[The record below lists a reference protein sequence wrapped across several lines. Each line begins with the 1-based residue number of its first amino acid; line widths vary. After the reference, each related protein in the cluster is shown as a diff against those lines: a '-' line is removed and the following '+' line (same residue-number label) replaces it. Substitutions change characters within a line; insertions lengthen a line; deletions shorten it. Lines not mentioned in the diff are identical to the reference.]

1 MKLMIELGDLFDIW
15 QLSNKNSIKPKK
27 EFKLFVRSIVYDE
40 LKRGDE
46 RKQ

>member
-15 QLSNKNSIKPKK
+15 QLSNKRSIKPKK
-27 EFKLFVRSIVYDE
+27 EFKLFVRSVVYDQ
-40 LKRGDE
+40 LTRGDK